1 MKFKQIQQFLQHNY
15 LHLPRWGFL
24 SLSILQAAALFA
36 LIFTF
41 ARHSTAVDWQE
52 KVAPALLVM
61 MNGDGIDEVEFLIE
75 LDAQV
80 DLAAVDPSWTKTQ
93 KGSYVYSQL
102 QTAALESQKSVL
114 RDLQLAGVEYK
125 AFWVTNAIWVSAPP
139 HLIPTLAQRPDVR
152 YLHTNLPIPQ
162 ADPLPAPEAD
172 IQAVQGNEWGLEKIG
187 ADLLWAEGITGTGAL
202 IGGQDTGYQ
211 WDHPALI
218 DAYRGWDPVSQT
230 ADHNY
235 GWHDAISSDLSG
247 NGTNNRCGYSSPV
260 PCDDN
265 GHGTHTMGTMIGTTG
280 GNGNQ
285 IGVAPGADWIS
296 CRNMEE
302 GWGTPATYIDCFE
315 WFLAPTDLA
324 GLNPDPS
331 KAPHVINNSWA
342 CPINEGCNTGNFAI
356 MEQVVDNL
364 RTAGIAVVVSAG
376 NFGSLCGTVRT
387 PAAIFDSSI
396 AIGATSQSDE
406 IASFSSRGPVT
417 VDGSGRLKPD
427 LVAPGIGVYSA
438 SLDDG
443 YATNQGTSMAA
454 PHVAG
459 AIGLLISAVPE
470 AAGQVDLLEQAL
482 IETATPLTTTD
493 SCGGVSNGAVPNNV
507 FGAGRINVAAARD
520 WLTVQLGSQLSTSVS
535 GPLSIT
541 ENSPAF
547 PLQTILAYTLYV
559 THSHALSPTENVTLT
574 ANLPANTT
582 LLTTTLPVSISGSQL
597 SWSWP
602 QLAPTDTQQITLTLQ
617 LSDTASSTIYTV
629 LFDDYAVKREG
640 FLTPTVGMPFTTT
653 IWHAPYQQHLP
664 VTFKN

>member
-1 MKFKQIQQFLQHNY
+1 MKFRQIQRFFQRDSFY
-15 LHLPRWGFL
+15 LPRWGFL
-24 SLSILQAAALFA
+24 SLSILQAAVLFV

-61 MNGDGIDEVEFLIE
+61 MNGDGVDRVEFLIE
-75 LDAQV
+75 LEAQG
-80 DLAAVDPSWTKTQ
+80 DLAAVDSSWTKTQ
-93 KGSYVYSQL
+93 KGSYVFTQL
-102 QTAALESQKSVL
+102 QIAAFESQDGLL
-114 RDLQLAGVEYK
+114 RELRLAGVEHK
-125 AFWVTNAIWVSAPP
+125 PFWVTNAIWVSAPP
-139 HLIPTLAQRPDVR
+139 HLIPSLAQRPDVR

-162 ADPLPAPEAD
+162 ADPLPVPEAD
-172 IQAVQGNEWGLEKIG
+172 AQAVQANEWGLEKIG

-218 DAYRGWDPVSQT
+218 DAYRGWDPISQT

-260 PCDDN
+260 PCDDY

-342 CPINEGCNTGNFAI
+342 CPTSEGCNTGNFAI

-376 NFGSLCGTVRT
+376 NYGPACSTVRT

-396 AIGATSQSDE
+396 AIGATSQSDG

-427 LVAPGIGVYSA
+427 LVAPGVGVYSA
-438 SLDDG
+438 YLDDG
-443 YATNQGTSMAA
+443 YSTLQGTSMAA

-459 AIGLLISAVPE
+459 AIGLLISAVPQ

-482 IETATPLTTTD
+482 IETATPLTTAG
-493 SCGGVSNGAVPNNV
+493 SCGGVSNGSVPNHV

-520 WLTVQLGSQLSTSVS
+520 WLTVELGSQLTTTVS
-535 GPLSIT
+535 GPLFIT
-541 ENSPAF
+541 ENSPTI
-547 PLQTILAYTLYV
+547 PLQTNLTYTLHV
-559 THSHALSPTENVTLT
+559 TALATTQDVTLT
-574 ANLPANTT
+574 ANIPTNTT
-582 LLTTTLPVSISGSQL
+582 LLTTTLPVSITGSQL
-597 SWSWP
+597 SWSWS
-602 QLAPTDTQQITLTLQ
+602 QLSPTTTQQVTLTLQ
-617 LSDTASSTIYTV
+617 LSDTTPSTIFTV
-629 LFDDYAVKREG
+629 SFDDYAVKRQG
-640 FLTPTVGMPFTTT
+640 FLTPTFGLPITTT
-653 IWHAPYQQHLP
+653 ILHAPYKQHLP
-664 VTFKN
+664 IVLNN